1 MYTCCECGWKGEKPD
16 EWTRNLHNY
25 VQGSESGLVCIPI
38 GSCPAETEDGDYICG
53 ASIFEPSA
61 LAEMELLREMSTL
74 LEKIHFQ
81 HRDLGP
87 ALVNTIGKARRLGW
101 SVPRTRSFICF
112 KE

>member
-1 MYTCCECGWKGEKPD
+1 MYTCGECGWTGDNPD
-16 EWTRNLHNY
+16 AWSGDLKDY
-25 VQGSESGLVCIPI
+25 CQGNEYMLMCIPV
-38 GSCPAETEDGDYICG
+38 GSCPAEAEDGDYICG

-61 LAEMELLREMSTL
+61 LAELELLREMSTL

-81 HRDLGP
+81 HKDLGP

-101 SVPRTRSFICF
+101 PAPRTRSPICF